1 MNWGAVNGPHD
12 SEEPNMQKITTIG
25 LDIAKPV
32 FQVHGVDATGQ
43 VVVRRQLKRRY
54 VLAFFQKLTPCLVGI
69 EACASSH
76 HWSRELQ
83 ALGHTVR
90 LMPPAYVKPYVKRQ
104 KNDATDAAAICEA
117 VTRAN
122 MRFVPTKTPEQQSGL
137 VLHRTRHLFIRQQTA
152 VINAIRAHL
161 AEFGIVA
168 PVGRHGVEELLNVVA
183 DPNDK
188 RVPEIARACLS
199 AFGAQLRRIKE
210 QILEFD
216 RLIRAWHRSNEMS
229 MRLDE
234 APGVGP
240 VLATA
245 VVATVA
251 DPKVFRS
258 GRNFSAWIGL
268 VPKQHSSGGKN
279 RLGSISKQGDRYL
292 RGLFVAGAL
301 AVIRYAKI
309 HGTKHRPRLTALLAR
324 RPTKVAAIALAN
336 KIARM
341 AWAMMAKG
349 TEYDHV
355 VQALPADRANEGG
368 RKPCAKISV
377 GAGGCSRRKR

>member
-1 MNWGAVNGPHD
+1 
-12 SEEPNMQKITTIG
+12 MQAITTIG
-25 LDIAKPV
+25 LDIAKSV
-32 FQVHGVDATGQ
+32 FQVHGVDADGQ
-43 VVVRRQLKRRY
+43 VVIRRQLKRRY
-54 VLAFFQKLTPCLVGI
+54 VLAFFQKVPPCLVGI

-104 KNDATDAAAICEA
+104 KNDAADAEAICEA

-122 MRFVPTKTPEQQSGL
+122 MRFVATKTPEQQSCL
-137 VLHRTRHLFIRQQTA
+137 MLHRTRHLFIRQQTA

-168 PVGRHGVEELLNVVA
+168 PVGRNGVEQLLGVVA
-183 DPNDK
+183 DSNDK
-188 RVPEIARACLS
+188 RLPEVARACVAAL
-199 AFGAQLRRIKE
+199 GAQLRMLKT

-216 RLIRAWHRSNEMS
+216 RRLMAWHRSNEMS
-229 MRLDE
+229 KRLDE
-234 APGVGP
+234 VPGVGP

-245 VVATVA
+245 LVGSVA
-251 DPKVFRS
+251 DPKAFRS
-258 GRNFSAWIGL
+258 GRDFSAWIGL
-268 VPKQHSSGGKN
+268 VPKQHSSGGKDK
-279 RLGSISKQGDRYL
+279 LGRISKQGDRYL
-292 RGLFVAGAL
+292 RSLFTAGAL

-309 HGTKHRPRLTALLAR
+309 HGTKHRPWLTSLLAR

-349 TEYDHV
+349 ERYKEPV
-355 VQALPADRANEGG
+355 ALAA
-368 RKPCAKISV
+368 
-377 GAGGCSRRKR
+377 